1 MGEASLRGGAR
12 QNLVLRDR
20 GERTHSNRYTHTHHY
35 MVQWLS
41 SSVETSL
48 AFGTLF
54 PTKQCEK
61 QSSVKRRN
69 LTKVKTEAPLCP
81 NFIL

>member
-20 GERTHSNRYTHTHHY
+20 GEGTHSNRYTHTTHH
-35 MVQWLS
+35 MVQWS
-41 SSVETSL
+41 SSYVETSL

-61 QSSVKRRN
+61 QSSVKKRN